1 MSYNYM
7 SYNYRNKIIDTEV
20 GSYQDKFFEYA
31 SNWEEDE
38 DTESKRV
45 KILLSPNKEEKDEN
59 ISFEDIIN
67 SYIEKNKKQIKIIDI
82 KYQKTSA
89 MIIYEIKPRQ
99 NNNN

>member
-1 MSYNYM
+1 M

>member
-1 MSYNYM
+1 M

-31 SNWEEDE
+31 SNWDEDE

>member
-1 MSYNYM
+1 M

-89 MIIYEIKPRQ
+89 MIIY
-99 NNNN
+99 